1 MKKVI
6 WWMVF
11 VSLQG
16 SNALEIVIDRGND
29 NPTPIAIVPF
39 TSTNPAVD
47 VSPVIAFDLVRSG
60 QFAPLE
66 EENML
71 SYPSQPE
78 DVYFRDWR
86 ILGME
91 YLLIGRHLTRV
102 DGDVTVSY
110 HLFDVS
116 AEREVKS
123 GEITASRDR
132 LRDIA
137 HRIADEVYE
146 EITGIRG
153 AFSTRILYVLVENI
167 GTSYARYKLEMADS
181 DGERPRTL
189 FETSEPLLSPSWSPD
204 GQRIAYVSFET
215 GRPAIVIQELGSNFR
230 QRLPPY
236 PGLNGA
242 PAFSPD
248 GRELAMVLS
257 RDGNPEIYT
266 MEIAVPGRSLRR
278 VTRHASAIDTEP
290 AWTPDGKSLI
300 FTSDRGGRP
309 QIYRVD
315 LRTSLTERLTYQ
327 GDYNARA
334 RLLPDGRHLVYV
346 HRREGVY
353 HIAWQDLETDQ
364 GPRVLTE
371 TSLDESP
378 SLAPNGTML
387 IYATQDQGR
396 GILAVVSIDGQV
408 KYKLPSAAGEVREPS
423 WSPYLDTLATNRGL

>member
-1 MKKVI
+1 MKKMI
-6 WWMVF
+6 WWTMF

-132 LRDIA
+132 VRDIA

-167 GTSYARYKLEMADS
+167 GPFVCALQTRN
-181 DGERPRTL
+181 GG
-189 FETSEPLLSPSWSPD
+189 F
-204 GQRIAYVSFET
+204 
-215 GRPAIVIQELGSNFR
+215 GR
-230 QRLPPY
+230 
-236 PGLNGA
+236 
-242 PAFSPD
+242 
-248 GRELAMVLS
+248 
-257 RDGNPEIYT
+257 
-266 MEIAVPGRSLRR
+266 
-278 VTRHASAIDTEP
+278 
-290 AWTPDGKSLI
+290 
-300 FTSDRGGRP
+300 
-309 QIYRVD
+309 
-315 LRTSLTERLTYQ
+315 RTSSY
-327 GDYNARA
+327 
-334 RLLPDGRHLVYV
+334 
-346 HRREGVY
+346 
-353 HIAWQDLETDQ
+353 
-364 GPRVLTE
+364 
-371 TSLDESP
+371 SL
-378 SLAPNGTML
+378 
-387 IYATQDQGR
+387 
-396 GILAVVSIDGQV
+396 
-408 KYKLPSAAGEVREPS
+408 
-423 WSPYLDTLATNRGL
+423 